1 MPWATWLR
9 KLPWSIV
16 ALWLA
21 LVLVGWMGIARS
33 AELGGTSG
41 WLLVKQ
47 MIWSIVAL
55 MLMLGVTVPNYRS
68 LGRVSYLLFGCVLL
82 MLVAVYFFPPVNGA
96 RRWIRLAGFTFQP
109 AELTKLVYVLMLA
122 RYLMD
127 RENFRRLFGLFAPLA
142 ISIPP
147 VLLILREPDLG
158 TAAVFLPLLML
169 MLVVAG
175 ARRRDLGLVLAA
187 GVLLLPVL
195 WTQMSRE
202 QRSRVT
208 VMLQQTA
215 VNETPHAD
223 GYHLHQAKLVLALG
237 GTWGSYWNGA
247 ASEDASIYRVPEGAT
262 DSIFVILGERY
273 GIIGVML
280 LLGLYVALVW
290 RALLLAEQT
299 REPFG
304 RLVAAGIA
312 ALFGIQAIIN
322 TGMLVGL
329 LPITGLSLPLVSY
342 GGSGLIV
349 HSLAL
354 GILLNI
360 GLRPGYEVGSE
371 PFVWRD

>member
-1 MPWATWLR
+1 MAGADWAR

-16 ALWLA
+16 FCWLA
-21 LVLVGWMGIARS
+21 LVLIGWVGIARS
-33 AELGGTSG
+33 AELSG
-41 WLLVKQ
+41 SEPRLLYKQ
-47 MIWSIVAL
+47 MLWSAVSFIC
-55 MLMLGVTVPNYRS
+55 MLGVTLPNYRG
-68 LGRVSYLLFGCVLL
+68 LGRSSYLLFGGILL
-82 MLVAVYFFPPVNGA
+82 LLVAVYFFPPINGA
-96 RRWIRLAGFTFQP
+96 RRWIRLVGLTFQP
-109 AELTKLVYVLMLA
+109 AELAKLVYVFLLA

-127 RENFRRLFGLFAPLA
+127 RENFRRLPGLFAPLLLTLF
-142 ISIPP
+142 P
-147 VLLILREPDLG
+147 VVLILREPDLG
-158 TAAVFLPLLML
+158 TATVFLPLLIL

-175 ARRRDLGLVLAA
+175 ARRRDLILVLTA
-187 GVLLLPVL
+187 GVLLLPLL

-208 VMLQQTA
+208 AMLQQTA
-215 VNETPHAD
+215 VNEKPQSD
-223 GYHLHQAKLVLALG
+223 GYHLHQAKMVLALG
-237 GTWGSYWNGA
+237 GNWGSYFSGEV
-247 ASEDASIYRVPEGAT
+247 SEDNSVFRVPEGAT
-262 DSIFVILGERY
+262 DSIFVILGERF
-273 GIIGVML
+273 GVAGVAL
-280 LLGLYVALVW
+280 LIGLYAVLVW

-312 ALFGIQAIIN
+312 ALFGVQAIIN

-342 GGSGLIV
+342 GGSGLLT

-371 PFVWRD
+371 PFVWQK